1 MKYSKVVGIA
11 LLVAFLPALAWAQPR
26 KKASEEDFVKEK
38 PAVGDPF
45 PDLVVYDPDGKE
57 VKSSSFR
64 GHYTVLTFGCLT

>member
-1 MKYSKVVGIA
+1 MKHSAVIGIA
-11 LLVAFLPALAWAQPR
+11 LLVALLPAWAWAQPR
-26 KKASEEDFVKEK
+26 KKANEEDFVKEK

-57 VKSSSFR
+57 VKTASLR